1 MLGKKSSVP
10 QRRDEREHWSQRHHK
25 QKLSWKPRWKAG
37 SWILGTGYSKTWWH
51 ESSTKA
57 PEWSQT
63 PKRNTAPSPPLCPE
77 VKAYNTIRRPE
88 RDGSQRLIYP
98 ARKPKS
104 KRVRIFPLWRY
115 SAHDSSCRTKWW
127 VGGISFTRFPRRIG
141 GVSISS

>member
-1 MLGKKSSVP
+1 MFGKK
-10 QRRDEREHWSQRHHK
+10 E
-25 QKLSWKPRWKAG
+25 LSATEERWKRALESTAPQTEVVMETPLEG

-51 ESSTKA
+51 ESSTEA

-63 PKRNTAPSPPLCPE
+63 LKRNMAPSPPLCPE
-77 VKAYNTIRRPE
+77 VKAYNTIRRLE

>member
-1 MLGKKSSVP
+1 MFGKK
-10 QRRDEREHWSQRHHK
+10 E
-25 QKLSWKPRWKAG
+25 LSATEERWKRALESTAPQTEVVMETPLEG
-37 SWILGTGYSKTWWH
+37 SWILGPGYSKTWWH
-51 ESSTKA
+51 ESSTEA

-63 PKRNTAPSPPLCPE
+63 LKRNMAPSPPLCPE
-77 VKAYNTIRRPE
+77 VKAYNTIRKLE